1 MTIDFILSDVFCVFW
16 LGLGVLFL
24 FGRKKKTGFHQKST
38 SRVVISSFFRFSFLR
53 IYLAGLLKED
63 QKKASP
69 RPHKKEEEEEEE
81 EERQKKREREMRC
94 ASPAAAIGNRN
105 GSAASLRQA
114 AAGKKREQRRK
125 ERAHSLRTFSAAEDR
140 RYSSRLS
147 SSSSRDNHDNKNN
160 NERGGER
167 ERGGGG
173 KNNRRRGWDT
183 ADKAY
188 AKFGTA
194 KRREENE
201 YDENSSHRGRQ
212 QQQQRERAIPLD
224 ELERKQIA
232 LERQK
237 MLGGRKY
244 ADDFEEYEYE
254 DDVAD
259 VDDLAGWSRFADE
272 SGITEDVS
280 SSSSTGRVKK
290 VISSSSSQRQVKV
303 QSKYKRGGLRP
314 WETQR
319 MEREKKKKA
328 EQQRQESQRRG
339 YHHNESNNYDDDDDE
354 GYNNKPISDNAFV
367 NAGLEAITAENLNKA
382 GLKRPTEI
390 QKLATPELIE
400 GNSAVILAETGSG
413 KTFAYTLPLMSQ
425 VAAPG
430 RGGTKVSGRCCP
442 AMVILVPNVELAR
455 QVSKMAELCSIWC
468 QRTDL
473 ELPAPAV
480 FSIFGKEKKLLKP
493 TSLKQRKNTNNRNRK
508 YVASKSST
516 PTKAGK
522 KGNKIIGDLEEAIPE
537 FRRADVLICTPARLL
552 ALAKDEW
559 VLFGRLKHFVVDEC
573 DEMLSRGF
581 TEDVKHLIDLT
592 YGENADGINK
602 FGAKVQYVFAA
613 ATLKD
618 SEPIFQSFQGDLSW
632 ISTGYF
638 GKLHP
643 QLEQEVVMIEKK
655 EEEGEEGEEIDDDDD
670 DIEKIQQQKRRREK
684 SIRVRKN
691 KALMEALQKRE
702 EYKSLVFANSPE
714 EADEIVEYLNTNN
727 TNNSGDGMYS
737 MAFHG
742 KAKER
747 GVVLDDFISGELQV
761 CVCTDLAARGIDF
774 PELHHVVH
782 YSLAESAAMHIHRT
796 GRTARAGQP
805 GPYYCTVL
813 YDKEEIG
820 EDIGDD
826 LKELLFELKSS
837 SSSKS
842 TQRKQYQRGNNN
854 NY

>member
-1 MTIDFILSDVFCVFW
+1 LPSLSGGSLKKNNAFNAFNSLFI
-16 LGLGVLFL
+16 
-24 FGRKKKTGFHQKST
+24 
-38 SRVVISSFFRFSFLR
+38 SFFSFFSSREKKRQTTQKIKISMFAAAKNNIIMLPLR
-53 IYLAGLLKED
+53 GGGAGGK
-63 QKKASP
+63 QKRRVGVVLRGRTFAAFSA
-69 RPHKKEEEEEEE
+69 EAA
-81 EERQKKREREMRC
+81 EER
-94 ASPAAAIGNRN
+94 
-105 GSAASLRQA
+105 
-114 AAGKKREQRRK
+114 RRPK
-125 ERAHSLRTFSAAEDR
+125 
-140 RYSSRLS
+140 RYSSS
-147 SSSSRDNHDNKNN
+147 SESDNENYADEDGDFTH
-160 NERGGER
+160 

-173 KNNRRRGWDT
+173 KKKNRRPRGWDT

-188 AKFGTA
+188 AKFGT
-194 KRREENE
+194 KKREEN
-201 YDENSSHRGRQ
+201 YDDDESASYNNNNNRGRQ
-212 QQQQRERAIPLD
+212 QQQQRAVPLD

-237 MLGGRKY
+237 LRGGRKY
-244 ADDFEEYEYE
+244 ADDFEEYENTEE
-254 DDVAD
+254 DD
-259 VDDLAGWSRFADE
+259 VDDLAGWSRFANE
-272 SGITEDVS
+272 SGIKEGVS
-280 SSSSTGRVKK
+280 SSSCSSSSSRVKK
-290 VISSSSSQRQVKV
+290 VISSSSSSSPPKVAV

-319 MEREKKKKA
+319 MEREKKKEA
-328 EQQRQESQRRG
+328 EQQWREPQRRDS
-339 YHHNESNNYDDDDDE
+339 YYNHNDDDDDSNE
-354 GYNNKPISDNAFV
+354 KQLSDNAFV

-473 ELPAPAV
+473 ELPAPTV

-516 PTKAGK
+516 TTKAGK

-581 TEDVKHLIDLT
+581 ADDVKHLIDLT
-592 YGENADGINK
+592 YGENADGVNK

-618 SEPIFQSFQGDLSW
+618 SKPIFESFQGDLSW

-643 QLEQEVVMIEKK
+643 QLEQEVVMIEREEDK
-655 EEEGEEGEEIDDDDD
+655 EEEEEKETESHEHDDEDNNDDDM
-670 DIEKIQQQKRRREK
+670 EKAQQRKRREN
-684 SIRVRKN
+684 SIRTRKN
-691 KALMEALQKRE
+691 KALVEALRKRK
-702 EYKSLVFANSPE
+702 EYKSLVFANSPV
-714 EADEIVEYLNTNN
+714 EADEIVEYLNTNTDIN
-727 TNNSGDGMYS
+727 GEENNSSGMYS

-747 GVVLDDFISGELQV
+747 GVVLDDFISGELKV

-782 YSLAESAAMHIHRT
+782 YSLADSAAMHIHRT

-813 YDKEEIG
+813 YDKEEIVV
-820 EDIGDD
+820 EDIGDE
-826 LKELLFELKSS
+826 LKELLELKK
-837 SSSKS
+837 SKS
-842 TQRKQYQRGNNN
+842 SPRKQYQRGGNNN
-854 NY
+854 I

>member
-1 MTIDFILSDVFCVFW
+1 MPSLSGGSLKKNNAFNAFNSLFI
-16 LGLGVLFL
+16 
-24 FGRKKKTGFHQKST
+24 
-38 SRVVISSFFRFSFLR
+38 SFFSFFSSREKKRQTTQKIKISMFAAAKNNIIMLPLR
-53 IYLAGLLKED
+53 GGGAGGK
-63 QKKASP
+63 QKRRVGVVLRGRTFAAAA
-69 RPHKKEEEEEEE
+69 EAA
-81 EERQKKREREMRC
+81 EER
-94 ASPAAAIGNRN
+94 
-105 GSAASLRQA
+105 
-114 AAGKKREQRRK
+114 RRPK
-125 ERAHSLRTFSAAEDR
+125 
-140 RYSSRLS
+140 RYSSS
-147 SSSSRDNHDNKNN
+147 SESDNENYADEEVDFT
-160 NERGGER
+160 NERGGV
-167 ERGGGG
+167 RG
-173 KNNRRRGWDT
+173 KKKNRRPRGWDT

-188 AKFGTA
+188 AKFGT
-194 KRREENE
+194 KKREEN
-201 YDENSSHRGRQ
+201 YDDDESASYNNNNNRGRQ
-212 QQQQRERAIPLD
+212 QQQQERAVPLD

-232 LERQK
+232 LGRQK
-237 MLGGRKY
+237 LRGGRKY
-244 ADDFEEYEYE
+244 ADDFEEYENTEE
-254 DDVAD
+254 DD
-259 VDDLAGWSRFADE
+259 VDDLAGWSWFANE
-272 SGITEDVS
+272 SGIKEGVS
-280 SSSSTGRVKK
+280 SSSSSSSSSRVKK
-290 VISSSSSQRQVKV
+290 VISSSSPPKVAV

-319 MEREKKKKA
+319 MEREKKKEA
-328 EQQRQESQRRG
+328 EQQWREPQRRDS
-339 YHHNESNNYDDDDDE
+339 YYNHNDDDDDSNE
-354 GYNNKPISDNAFV
+354 KQLSDNAFV

-430 RGGTKVSGRCCP
+430 REGTKVSGRCCP

-473 ELPAPAV
+473 ELPAPTV

-516 PTKAGK
+516 TTKAGK

-581 TEDVKHLIDLT
+581 ADDVKHLIDLT
-592 YGENADGINK
+592 YGENADGVNK

-618 SEPIFQSFQGDLSW
+618 SKPIFESFQGDLSW

-643 QLEQEVVMIEKK
+643 QLEQEVVMIEREEDK
-655 EEEGEEGEEIDDDDD
+655 EEEEEKETESHEHDDEDNNDDDM
-670 DIEKIQQQKRRREK
+670 EKAQQRKRREN
-684 SIRVRKN
+684 SIRTRKN
-691 KALMEALQKRE
+691 KALVEALRKRK
-702 EYKSLVFANSPE
+702 EYKSLVFANSPV
-714 EADEIVEYLNTNN
+714 EADEIVEYLNTNTDIN
-727 TNNSGDGMYS
+727 GEENNSSGMYS

-747 GVVLDDFISGELQV
+747 GVVLDDFISGELKV

-782 YSLAESAAMHIHRT
+782 YSLADSAAMHIHRT

-813 YDKEEIG
+813 YDKEEIVV
-820 EDIGDD
+820 EDIGDE
-826 LKELLFELKSS
+826 LKELLELKK
-837 SSSKS
+837 SKS
-842 TQRKQYQRGNNN
+842 SPRKQYQRGGNNN
-854 NY
+854 I

>member
-390 QKLATPELIE
+390 QKLLLQ
-400 GNSAVILAETGSG
+400 N
-413 KTFAYTLPLMSQ
+413 
-425 VAAPG
+425 
-430 RGGTKVSGRCCP
+430 
-442 AMVILVPNVELAR
+442 
-455 QVSKMAELCSIWC
+455 
-468 QRTDL
+468 
-473 ELPAPAV
+473 
-480 FSIFGKEKKLLKP
+480 LLK
-493 TSLKQRKNTNNRNRK
+493 
-508 YVASKSST
+508 V
-516 PTKAGK
+516 
-522 KGNKIIGDLEEAIPE
+522 
-537 FRRADVLICTPARLL
+537 
-552 ALAKDEW
+552 
-559 VLFGRLKHFVVDEC
+559 
-573 DEMLSRGF
+573 
-581 TEDVKHLIDLT
+581 
-592 YGENADGINK
+592 
-602 FGAKVQYVFAA
+602 
-613 ATLKD
+613 TL
-618 SEPIFQSFQGDLSW
+618 
-632 ISTGYF
+632 
-638 GKLHP
+638 
-643 QLEQEVVMIEKK
+643 
-655 EEEGEEGEEIDDDDD
+655 
-670 DIEKIQQQKRRREK
+670 R
-684 SIRVRKN
+684 
-691 KALMEALQKRE
+691 
-702 EYKSLVFANSPE
+702 
-714 EADEIVEYLNTNN
+714 
-727 TNNSGDGMYS
+727 
-737 MAFHG
+737 
-742 KAKER
+742 
-747 GVVLDDFISGELQV
+747 
-761 CVCTDLAARGIDF
+761 
-774 PELHHVVH
+774 
-782 YSLAESAAMHIHRT
+782 
-796 GRTARAGQP
+796 
-805 GPYYCTVL
+805 
-813 YDKEEIG
+813 
-820 EDIGDD
+820 
-826 LKELLFELKSS
+826 
-837 SSSKS
+837 
-842 TQRKQYQRGNNN
+842 
-854 NY
+854 

>member
-1 MTIDFILSDVFCVFW
+1 MNSFQWDAWVATGQRSDDRFYPNLTLCFCVFW
-16 LGLGVLFL
+16 LMAWAGGL
-24 FGRKKKTGFHQKST
+24 QKN
-38 SRVVISSFFRFSFLR
+38 RFSTRARRVSCVSSSPPFLER
-53 IYLAGLLKED
+53 PHRRKPAKQN
-63 QKKASP
+63 QKKF
-69 RPHKKEEEEEEE
+69 RPHKK
-81 EERQKKREREMRC
+81 RRRKTKRERVREMRC
-94 ASPAAAIGNRN
+94 ASAAAAIIGNRN

-114 AAGKKREQRRK
+114 TAGKKREQRRK

-140 RYSSRLS
+140 RYSSRPS
-147 SSSSRDNHDNKNN
+147 SSSSRDKNYDFNKNN
-160 NERGGER
+160 NERGGEGG
-167 ERGGGG
+167 RGGGE

-201 YDENSSHRGRQ
+201 YDESSSYGGRQQQ
-212 QQQQRERAIPLD
+212 QQQQRERAVPLD

-237 MLGGRKY
+237 MRGGRKY

-254 DDVAD
+254 HDVAD

-290 VISSSSSQRQVKV
+290 VISSSSSSSSSSQRQVKV

-328 EQQRQESQRRG
+328 EEQRRESQRRG
-339 YHHNESNNYDDDDDE
+339 YYHNGSNNDDYDDED
-354 GYNNKPISDNAFV
+354 YNNKPISDNAFV

-390 QKLATPELIE
+390 QKLATPELME

-581 TEDVKHLIDLT
+581 ADDVKHLIDLT

-618 SEPIFQSFQGDLSW
+618 SEPIFESFQGDLSW

-655 EEEGEEGEEIDDDDD
+655 EEEEEEE
-670 DIEKIQQQKRRREK
+670 EEEERRR
-684 SIRVRKN
+684 RR
-691 KALMEALQKRE
+691 R
-702 EYKSLVFANSPE
+702 
-714 EADEIVEYLNTNN
+714 
-727 TNNSGDGMYS
+727 
-737 MAFHG
+737 
-742 KAKER
+742 R
-747 GVVLDDFISGELQV
+747 
-761 CVCTDLAARGIDF
+761 R
-774 PELHHVVH
+774 
-782 YSLAESAAMHIHRT
+782 R
-796 GRTARAGQP
+796 RR
-805 GPYYCTVL
+805 
-813 YDKEEIG
+813 
-820 EDIGDD
+820 
-826 LKELLFELKSS
+826 
-837 SSSKS
+837 
-842 TQRKQYQRGNNN
+842 
-854 NY
+854 

>member
-1 MTIDFILSDVFCVFW
+1 LPSLSGGSLKKNNAFNAFNSLFI
-16 LGLGVLFL
+16 
-24 FGRKKKTGFHQKST
+24 
-38 SRVVISSFFRFSFLR
+38 SFFSFFSSREKKRQTTQKIKISMFAAAKNNIIMLPLR
-53 IYLAGLLKED
+53 GGGAGGK
-63 QKKASP
+63 QKRRVGVVLRGRTFAAFSA
-69 RPHKKEEEEEEE
+69 EAA
-81 EERQKKREREMRC
+81 EER
-94 ASPAAAIGNRN
+94 
-105 GSAASLRQA
+105 
-114 AAGKKREQRRK
+114 RRPK
-125 ERAHSLRTFSAAEDR
+125 
-140 RYSSRLS
+140 RYSSS
-147 SSSSRDNHDNKNN
+147 SESDNENYADEDGDFTH
-160 NERGGER
+160 

-173 KNNRRRGWDT
+173 KKKNRRPRGWDT

-188 AKFGTA
+188 AKFGT
-194 KRREENE
+194 KKREEN
-201 YDENSSHRGRQ
+201 YDDDESASYNNNNNRGRQ
-212 QQQQRERAIPLD
+212 QQQQRAVPLD

-237 MLGGRKY
+237 LRGGRKY
-244 ADDFEEYEYE
+244 ADDFEEYENTEE
-254 DDVAD
+254 DD
-259 VDDLAGWSRFADE
+259 VDDLAGWSRFANE
-272 SGITEDVS
+272 SGIKEGVS
-280 SSSSTGRVKK
+280 SSSCSSSSSRVKK
-290 VISSSSSQRQVKV
+290 VISSSSSSSPPKVAV

-319 MEREKKKKA
+319 MEREKKKEA
-328 EQQRQESQRRG
+328 EQQWREPQRRDS
-339 YHHNESNNYDDDDDE
+339 YYNHNDDDDDSNE
-354 GYNNKPISDNAFV
+354 KQLSDNAFV

-473 ELPAPAV
+473 ELPAPTV

-516 PTKAGK
+516 TTKAGK

-581 TEDVKHLIDLT
+581 ADDVKHLIDLT
-592 YGENADGINK
+592 YGENADGVNK

-618 SEPIFQSFQGDLSW
+618 SKPIFESFQGDLSW

-643 QLEQEVVMIEKK
+643 QLEQEVVMIEREEDK
-655 EEEGEEGEEIDDDDD
+655 EEEEEKETESHEHDDEDNNDDDM
-670 DIEKIQQQKRRREK
+670 EKAQQRKRREN
-684 SIRVRKN
+684 SIRTRKN
-691 KALMEALQKRE
+691 KALVEALRKRK
-702 EYKSLVFANSPE
+702 EYKSLVFANSPV
-714 EADEIVEYLNTNN
+714 EADEIVEYLNTNTDIN
-727 TNNSGDGMYS
+727 GEENNSSGMYS

-747 GVVLDDFISGELQV
+747 GVALDDFISGELKV

-782 YSLAESAAMHIHRT
+782 YSLADSAAMHIHRT

-813 YDKEEIG
+813 YDKEEIVV
-820 EDIGDD
+820 EDIGDE
-826 LKELLFELKSS
+826 LKELLELKK
-837 SSSKS
+837 SKS
-842 TQRKQYQRGNNN
+842 SPRKQYQRGGNNN
-854 NY
+854 I

>member
-1 MTIDFILSDVFCVFW
+1 MPSLSGGSLKKNNAFNAFNSLFI
-16 LGLGVLFL
+16 
-24 FGRKKKTGFHQKST
+24 
-38 SRVVISSFFRFSFLR
+38 SFFSFFSSREKKRQTTQKIKISMFAAAKNNIIMLPLR
-53 IYLAGLLKED
+53 GGGAGGK
-63 QKKASP
+63 QKRRVGVVLRGRTFAAFSA
-69 RPHKKEEEEEEE
+69 EAA
-81 EERQKKREREMRC
+81 EER
-94 ASPAAAIGNRN
+94 
-105 GSAASLRQA
+105 
-114 AAGKKREQRRK
+114 RRPK
-125 ERAHSLRTFSAAEDR
+125 
-140 RYSSRLS
+140 RYSSS
-147 SSSSRDNHDNKNN
+147 SESDNENYADEDGDFTH
-160 NERGGER
+160 

-173 KNNRRRGWDT
+173 KKKNRRPRGWDT

-188 AKFGTA
+188 AKFGT
-194 KRREENE
+194 KKREEN
-201 YDENSSHRGRQ
+201 YDDDESASYNNNNNRGRQ
-212 QQQQRERAIPLD
+212 QQQQRAVPLD

-232 LERQK
+232 LGRQK
-237 MLGGRKY
+237 LRGGRKY
-244 ADDFEEYEYE
+244 ADDFEEYENTEE
-254 DDVAD
+254 DD
-259 VDDLAGWSRFADE
+259 VDDLAGWSRFANE
-272 SGITEDVS
+272 SGIKEGVS
-280 SSSSTGRVKK
+280 SSSSSSSSSRVKK
-290 VISSSSSQRQVKV
+290 VISSSSSSSPPKVAV

-319 MEREKKKKA
+319 MEREKKKEA
-328 EQQRQESQRRG
+328 EQQWREPQRRDS
-339 YHHNESNNYDDDDDE
+339 YYNHNDDDDDSNE
-354 GYNNKPISDNAFV
+354 KQLSDNAFV

-430 RGGTKVSGRCCP
+430 REGTKVSGRCCP

-473 ELPAPAV
+473 ELPAPTV

-516 PTKAGK
+516 TTKAGK

-581 TEDVKHLIDLT
+581 ADDVKHLIDLT
-592 YGENADGINK
+592 YGENADGVNK

-618 SEPIFQSFQGDLSW
+618 SKPIFESFQGDLSW

-643 QLEQEVVMIEKK
+643 QLEQEVVMIEREEDK
-655 EEEGEEGEEIDDDDD
+655 EEEEEKETESHEHDDEDNNDDDM
-670 DIEKIQQQKRRREK
+670 EKAQQRKRREN
-684 SIRVRKN
+684 SIRTRKN
-691 KALMEALQKRE
+691 KALVEALRKRK
-702 EYKSLVFANSPE
+702 EYKSLVFANSPV
-714 EADEIVEYLNTNN
+714 EADEIVEYLNTNTDIN
-727 TNNSGDGMYS
+727 GEENNSSGMYS

-747 GVVLDDFISGELQV
+747 GVVLDDFISGELKV

-782 YSLAESAAMHIHRT
+782 YSLADSAAMHIHRT

-813 YDKEEIG
+813 YDKEEIVV
-820 EDIGDD
+820 EDIGDE
-826 LKELLFELKSS
+826 LKELLELKK
-837 SSSKS
+837 SKS
-842 TQRKQYQRGNNN
+842 SPRKQYQRGGNNN
-854 NY
+854 I

>member
-1 MTIDFILSDVFCVFW
+1 MPSLS
-16 LGLGVLFL
+16 LGRFPVKPKKINAHAWRRHLQTTSLSLSLLSSFL
-24 FGRKKKTGFHQKST
+24 FF
-38 SRVVISSFFRFSFLR
+38 SFFSSR
-53 IYLAGLLKED
+53 E
-63 QKKASP
+63 
-69 RPHKKEEEEEEE
+69 
-81 EERQKKREREMRC
+81 KKRQTTQKIKIMF
-94 ASPAAAIGNRN
+94 AAANN
-105 GSAASLRQA
+105 NFLLPLRGGGGGARGKQKRRVGVVLRGRTFA
-114 AAGKKREQRRK
+114 AA
-125 ERAHSLRTFSAAEDR
+125 AFAAAEEKR
-140 RYSSRLS
+140 RPSRYS
-147 SSSSRDNHDNKNN
+147 SSSSSSSSSSDNSENYADDDFTN
-160 NERGGER
+160 

-173 KNNRRRGWDT
+173 KKKNRRPRGWDT

-188 AKFGTA
+188 AKFGT
-194 KRREENE
+194 KKREEN
-201 YDENSSHRGRQ
+201 YDDDESASYNNNNRGRQ
-212 QQQQRERAIPLD
+212 QQQERAVPLD

-237 MLGGRKY
+237 LRGGRKY
-244 ADDFEEYEYE
+244 ADDFEEYENTEE
-254 DDVAD
+254 DD
-259 VDDLAGWSRFADE
+259 VDDLAGWSRFANE
-272 SGITEDVS
+272 SGIKEGVSLS
-280 SSSSTGRVKK
+280 SSSSSSSSSRVKK
-290 VISSSSSQRQVKV
+290 VISSSSPPKVAV

-319 MEREKKKKA
+319 MEREKKKEA
-328 EQQRQESQRRG
+328 EQQRREPQRRDS
-339 YHHNESNNYDDDDDE
+339 YYNHNDDDDDDSNE
-354 GYNNKPISDNAFV
+354 KQLSDNAFV

-473 ELPAPAV
+473 ELPAPTV

-516 PTKAGK
+516 TTKAGK

-581 TEDVKHLIDLT
+581 ADDVKHLIDLT
-592 YGENADGINK
+592 YGENADGVNK

-618 SEPIFQSFQGDLSW
+618 SEPIFESFQGDLSW

-643 QLEQEVVMIEKK
+643 QLEQEVVMIER
-655 EEEGEEGEEIDDDDD
+655 EEEEEEEKERETESHENEDENDNDDDM
-670 DIEKIQQQKRRREK
+670 EKAQQRKRREN
-684 SIRVRKN
+684 SIRTRKN
-691 KALMEALQKRE
+691 KALVEALRKRK
-702 EYKSLVFANSPE
+702 EYKSLVFANSPV
-714 EADEIVEYLNTNN
+714 EADEIVEYLNTNTDIN
-727 TNNSGDGMYS
+727 GEENNSSGMYS

-747 GVVLDDFISGELQV
+747 GVVLDDFISGELKV

-782 YSLAESAAMHIHRT
+782 YSLADSAAMHIHRT

-813 YDKEEIG
+813 YDKEEIVV

-826 LKELLFELKSS
+826 LKELLELTKSKSS
-837 SSSKS
+837 P
-842 TQRKQYQRGNNN
+842 RKQYQRGGNNTI
-854 NY
+854 

>member
-1 MTIDFILSDVFCVFW
+1 
-16 LGLGVLFL
+16 
-24 FGRKKKTGFHQKST
+24 
-38 SRVVISSFFRFSFLR
+38 
-53 IYLAGLLKED
+53 
-63 QKKASP
+63 
-69 RPHKKEEEEEEE
+69 
-81 EERQKKREREMRC
+81 
-94 ASPAAAIGNRN
+94 
-105 GSAASLRQA
+105 
-114 AAGKKREQRRK
+114 
-125 ERAHSLRTFSAAEDR
+125 
-140 RYSSRLS
+140 
-147 SSSSRDNHDNKNN
+147 
-160 NERGGER
+160 
-167 ERGGGG
+167 
-173 KNNRRRGWDT
+173 
-183 ADKAY
+183 
-188 AKFGTA
+188 
-194 KRREENE
+194 
-201 YDENSSHRGRQ
+201 
-212 QQQQRERAIPLD
+212 
-224 ELERKQIA
+224 
-232 LERQK
+232 
-237 MLGGRKY
+237 
-244 ADDFEEYEYE
+244 
-254 DDVAD
+254 
-259 VDDLAGWSRFADE
+259 
-272 SGITEDVS
+272 
-280 SSSSTGRVKK
+280 
-290 VISSSSSQRQVKV
+290 
-303 QSKYKRGGLRP
+303 
-314 WETQR
+314 

-328 EQQRQESQRRG
+328 EQQRRESQRRDY
-339 YHHNESNNYDDDDDE
+339 YHNGSNNDDYDDED
-354 GYNNKPISDNAFV
+354 YNNKPISDNAFV
-367 NAGLEAITAENLNKA
+367 NAGLEAITAENLNKD

-390 QKLATPELIE
+390 QKLATPELME

-442 AMVILVPNVELAR
+442 AMVIHVPNVELAR

-581 TEDVKHLIDLT
+581 ADDVTHLIDLT
-592 YGENADGINK
+592 YGKNADGINK

-618 SEPIFQSFQGDLSW
+618 SEPIFASFRGDLSW

-655 EEEGEEGEEIDDDDD
+655 EEEEEEGEEIDDDDD

-691 KALMEALQKRE
+691 KALMEALQKRK

-727 TNNSGDGMYS
+727 TDNSGDGMYS

-813 YDKEEIG
+813 YDKEEVG
-820 EDIGDD
+820 EDVGDD
-826 LKELLFELKSS
+826 LKELLFEQLKSS
-837 SSSKS
+837 TYK
-842 TQRKQYQRGNNN
+842 RKQYQR
-854 NY
+854 

>member
-1 MTIDFILSDVFCVFW
+1 MF
-16 LGLGVLFL
+16 
-24 FGRKKKTGFHQKST
+24 
-38 SRVVISSFFRFSFLR
+38 
-53 IYLAGLLKED
+53 
-63 QKKASP
+63 
-69 RPHKKEEEEEEE
+69 
-81 EERQKKREREMRC
+81 
-94 ASPAAAIGNRN
+94 AAANNNNNITMMLP
-105 GSAASLRQA
+105 LRGGGGGARGKQKRRVGVVLRGRTFA
-114 AAGKKREQRRK
+114 AA
-125 ERAHSLRTFSAAEDR
+125 AFAAAEEKR
-140 RYSSRLS
+140 RPSRYS
-147 SSSSRDNHDNKNN
+147 SSSSSSESDNENYADDVN
-160 NERGGER
+160 

-173 KNNRRRGWDT
+173 KKKNRRPRGWDT

-188 AKFGTA
+188 AKFGT
-194 KRREENE
+194 KKREEN
-201 YDENSSHRGRQ
+201 YDDDESASYNNNNRGRQ
-212 QQQQRERAIPLD
+212 QQQQQQERAVPLD

-237 MLGGRKY
+237 LRGGRKY
-244 ADDFEEYEYE
+244 ADDFEEYENTEE
-254 DDVAD
+254 DD
-259 VDDLAGWSRFADE
+259 VDDLAGWSRFANE
-272 SGITEDVS
+272 SGIKEGVS
-280 SSSSTGRVKK
+280 SSSSSSRVKK
-290 VISSSSSQRQVKV
+290 VISSSSPPKVAV

-319 MEREKKKKA
+319 MEREKKKEA
-328 EQQRQESQRRG
+328 EQQRREPQRRDS
-339 YHHNESNNYDDDDDE
+339 YYNHNDDDDDDSNE
-354 GYNNKPISDNAFV
+354 KQLSDNAFV

-473 ELPAPAV
+473 ELPAPTV

-516 PTKAGK
+516 TTKAGK

-581 TEDVKHLIDLT
+581 ADDVKHLIDLT
-592 YGENADGINK
+592 YGENADGVNK

-618 SEPIFQSFQGDLSW
+618 SEPIFESFQGDLSW

-643 QLEQEVVMIEKK
+643 QLEQEVVMIER
-655 EEEGEEGEEIDDDDD
+655 EEEEEEEEEEKETESHENEDENDNDDDM
-670 DIEKIQQQKRRREK
+670 EKAQQRKRREN
-684 SIRVRKN
+684 SIRTRKN
-691 KALMEALQKRE
+691 KALVEALRKRK
-702 EYKSLVFANSPE
+702 EYKSLVFANSPV
-714 EADEIVEYLNTNN
+714 EADEIVEYLNTNTDIN
-727 TNNSGDGMYS
+727 GEENNSSGMYS

-747 GVVLDDFISGELQV
+747 GVVLDDFISGELKV

-782 YSLAESAAMHIHRT
+782 YSLADSAAMHIHRT

-813 YDKEEIG
+813 YDKEEIVV

-826 LKELLFELKSS
+826 LKELLELTKSKSS
-837 SSSKS
+837 P
-842 TQRKQYQRGNNN
+842 RKQYQRGGNNTI
-854 NY
+854 

>member
-1 MTIDFILSDVFCVFW
+1 MNSFRWDAEVATGQKRSDEEFRVLSFYKGGKRF
-16 LGLGVLFL
+16 LFL
-24 FGRKKKTGFHQKST
+24 PSLSAGSLKPSSREKTKRQTTQKIKIIMFAAANNNIMLPLRGGGGGARGKQKR
-38 SRVVISSFFRFSFLR
+38 RVVVLR
-53 IYLAGLLKED
+53 GRTFA
-63 QKKASP
+63 A
-69 RPHKKEEEEEEE
+69 
-81 EERQKKREREMRC
+81 EERRP
-94 ASPAAAIGNRN
+94 S
-105 GSAASLRQA
+105 
-114 AAGKKREQRRK
+114 
-125 ERAHSLRTFSAAEDR
+125 
-140 RYSSRLS
+140 RYS
-147 SSSSRDNHDNKNN
+147 SSSSSSSSSSESDNENYADDVN
-160 NERGGER
+160 

-173 KNNRRRGWDT
+173 KKKNRRPRGWDT

-188 AKFGTA
+188 AKFGT
-194 KRREENE
+194 KKREEN
-201 YDENSSHRGRQ
+201 YDDDESASYNNNNNNNNRGRQ
-212 QQQQRERAIPLD
+212 QQQERAVPLD

-237 MLGGRKY
+237 LRGGRKY
-244 ADDFEEYEYE
+244 ADDFEEYENTEE
-254 DDVAD
+254 DD
-259 VDDLAGWSRFADE
+259 VDDLAGWSRFANE
-272 SGITEDVS
+272 SGIKEGVS
-280 SSSSTGRVKK
+280 SSSSSSSSSSRVKK
-290 VISSSSSQRQVKV
+290 VISSSWSPPKVAV
-303 QSKYKRGGLRP
+303 QSKYKRGDLRP

-319 MEREKKKKA
+319 MEREKKKEA
-328 EQQRQESQRRG
+328 EQQRREPQRRDS
-339 YHHNESNNYDDDDDE
+339 YYSHNDDDDDDSNE
-354 GYNNKPISDNAFV
+354 KQLSDNAFV

-473 ELPAPAV
+473 ELPAPTV

-516 PTKAGK
+516 TTKAGK

-581 TEDVKHLIDLT
+581 ADDVKHLIDLT
-592 YGENADGINK
+592 YGENADGVNK

-618 SEPIFQSFQGDLSW
+618 SEPIFESFQGDLSW

-643 QLEQEVVMIEKK
+643 QLEQEVVMIER
-655 EEEGEEGEEIDDDDD
+655 EEEEEEEEEKEKETESHENDDEDDNDDDM
-670 DIEKIQQQKRRREK
+670 EKAQQRKRREN
-684 SIRVRKN
+684 SIRTRKN
-691 KALMEALQKRE
+691 KALVEALRKRK
-702 EYKSLVFANSPE
+702 EYKSLVFANSPV
-714 EADEIVEYLNTNN
+714 EADEIVEYLNTNTDIN
-727 TNNSGDGMYS
+727 GEENNSSGMYS

-747 GVVLDDFISGELQV
+747 GVVLDDFISGELKV

-782 YSLAESAAMHIHRT
+782 YSLADSAAMHIHRT

-813 YDKEEIG
+813 YDKEEIV
-820 EDIGDD
+820 EDKIGDD
-826 LKELLFELKSS
+826 LKELLELKK
-837 SSSKS
+837 SKS
-842 TQRKQYQRGNNN
+842 TPRKQYQRGGNNN
-854 NY
+854 I